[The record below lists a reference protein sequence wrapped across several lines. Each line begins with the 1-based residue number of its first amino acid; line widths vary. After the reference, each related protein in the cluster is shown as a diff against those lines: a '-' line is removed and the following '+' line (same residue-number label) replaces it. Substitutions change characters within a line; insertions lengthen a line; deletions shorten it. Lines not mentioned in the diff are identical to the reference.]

1 MKAYQYL
8 DDLQSAVG
16 ARVSG
21 SPGEAKAQEWLRVK
35 CQALGL
41 QPVVEE
47 FRYRA
52 NDRISTL
59 KSLVLALGV
68 VALTLF
74 SLVASPWLVLV
85 GIVLVFA
92 LHSVV
97 FRRLER
103 AGAELRGANVLT
115 GITRPWPEILAA
127 RPPRVIFLC
136 AHYDTA
142 PSAPAWRLAIRRIQD
157 SVAGLAF
164 LGVVALVLF
173 CIVYGLLLT
182 MAPVVSWASAW
193 ATGLF
198 GFWRSL
204 GVWLVLAAGLPA
216 TLVVLLTAI
225 TYQPHER
232 RPINPGADD
241 NGSGVAV
248 VLSLIEELA
257 ISGPEGW
264 DVVAAFWGAE
274 ENGLWGSDAFVEN
287 HRTQLDPGNTL
298 IVNVDTVGRGNCLM
312 AVSGEG
318 VFRRRAVDATLL
330 EKWEQACRNVG
341 ACTIREWLTP
351 LSGSSDHAAWLN
363 AGFLRTLSVGRGSLV
378 PIALPVRLLNHLL
391 AVPAGAQ
398 QTDVSHIHSPGDD
411 MAHIRPER
419 LDETSRAITAL
430 LSLQA

>member
-1 MKAYQYL
+1 M
-8 DDLQSAVG
+8 
-16 ARVSG
+16 SG
-21 SPGEAKAQEWLRVK
+21 SQGEAKAQEWLRAK

-41 QPVVEE
+41 QPVVED

-52 NDRISTL
+52 DDRLSTL
-59 KSLVLALGV
+59 KSLALALGV
-68 VALTLF
+68 VALTLV
-74 SLVASPWLVLV
+74 SLVASPWLVLL
-85 GIVLVFA
+85 GIVLVFV
-92 LHSVV
+92 LHSVI

-103 AGAELRGANVLT
+103 AGAELRGANVLA
-115 GITRPWPEILAA
+115 GITRPWPEIQAA
-127 RPPRVIFLC
+127 RSPGVIFLC

-157 SVAGLAF
+157 TVAGLAF

-173 CIVYGLLLT
+173 CIAYGLLL
-182 MAPVVSWASAW
+182 AVGSVVGWASAW
-193 ATGLF
+193 ASGLF
-198 GFWRSL
+198 GFWRAL

-225 TYQPHER
+225 TYQPPDR

-257 ISGPEGW
+257 ISGPDGW
-264 DVVAAFWGAE
+264 DLVAAFWGAE
-274 ENGLWGSDAFVEN
+274 ENGLWGSDAFVES
-287 HRTQLDPGNTL
+287 HRTQLDPENTL

-318 VFRRRAVDATLL
+318 VLRRRGVDGSLL

-363 AGFLRTLSVGRGSLV
+363 AGFRSALSIGRGNLV
-378 PIALPVRLLNHLL
+378 PIALPVRLLNRLL
-391 AVPAGAQ
+391 LVPAGAQ

-411 MAHIRPER
+411 MAYIRPEY
-419 LDETSRAITAL
+419 LAETSNAIRAFV
-430 LSLQA
+430 SLHW